1 MTKSTNFT
9 LLFAIYK
16 SPNCQNRNLR
26 GSPVADPIKNFL
38 RLRRIFPFFAGKL
51 AYFVTYRNSKKKF
64 IGSATVHQKQRPQRT
79 TLVISN

>member
-26 GSPVADPIKNFL
+26 GSPVADPKN
-38 RLRRIFPFFAGKL
+38 IFFAYEEFFRFSL
-51 AYFVTYRNSKKKF
+51 VSLRILLHIETAKK
-64 IGSATVHQKQRPQRT
+64 S
-79 TLVISN
+79 L